1 MHSLRPCLTVFVIV
15 FALCIGAT
23 QSESAGQDIQ
33 VNCSVSD
40 PQKMSFTFIFNTTG
54 KNENLEFLG
63 IQNRSKFKLKIKD
76 FVYQKEV
83 NALMFGLKGK
93 TFTYL
98 VKLDK
103 AQLLENFKLN
113 ENVVCTHKKIVKKKI
128 VKKTFA
134 EDELNFQKGLTAYN
148 KEDDAT
154 ALKIWRPLAE
164 KGYAKAQY
172 YLGIMYN
179 YGQGVLKDYKEAVK
193 WYRKA
198 ANQGNAG
205 AQYNLGHMY
214 KKGLGVL
221 KDYKEAAKWFRKAA
235 RQGDTDS
242 QYNLGVL
249 NLDGKL
255 GNTNKLIKAY
265 MWFNIASMNDSV
277 ISSKKRDEVEK
288 KLTFSQIQRANRLA
302 REWLRKHKK

>member
-198 ANQGNAG
+198 ANQGNAS
-205 AQYNLGHMY
+205 AQNNLGVMY
-214 KKGLGVL
+214 ENGQGVL
-221 KDYKEAAKWFRKAA
+221 KDKVQAHMW
-235 RQGDTDS
+235 
-242 QYNLGVL
+242 YNLASISGDKYASKNRE
-249 NLDGKL
+249 NL
-255 GNTNKLIKAY
+255 
-265 MWFNIASMNDSV
+265 
-277 ISSKKRDEVEK
+277 EK
-288 KLTFSQIQRANRLA
+288 KMTASQIEKATDLA
-302 REWLRKHKK
+302 REWLKKHKK